1 MNHAASF
8 TISEFTNPSGEIVFR
23 VSGWLDGKRIRK
35 NFATHA
41 EAKAE
46 ADTLEIQRLQG
57 ATGVRPTV
65 TRLTE
70 DQLHE
75 AEAVFKRLS
84 GKPRSLGN
92 EWRVLRFGQAE

>member
-1 MNHAASF
+1 MNPAASF
-8 TISEFTNPSGEIVFR
+8 IISDFTNPSGDVVFR

-46 ADTLEIQRLQG
+46 ADTLEIRRLRG
-57 ATGVRPTV
+57 ATGVRPTG

-75 AEAVFKRLS
+75 AEAVFKRLT
-84 GKPRSLGN
+84 GKPHSLS
-92 EWRVLRFGQAE
+92 F